1 MSGNQVTISG
11 KIHNIIIQITIIII
25 KGIEP
30 FNISERL
37 TSGVIPFII
46 YKFRPTGGVIKPI
59 SIFIVKTIAI
69 VFTINME
76 IGLITPPVG
85 LNLYIIKGITPDV
98 SLSEILKGSIP
109 FMIMMVICIII
120 LCIFPEIVTWLPDKL
135 MGKPIGF

>member
-1 MSGNQVTISG
+1 MFLTGVAILVLTVPIYFPVALALG
-11 KIHNIIIQITIIII
+11 VDPIHL
-25 KGIEP
+25 GI
-30 FNISERL
+30 L
-37 TSGVIPFII
+37 TALCI
-46 YKFRPTGGVIKPI
+46 
-59 SIFIVKTIAI
+59 
-69 VFTINME
+69 E
-76 IGLITPPVG
+76 IGSVIPPVG